1 MCRFQN
7 KLIWQFFK
15 FNLIKLIPN
24 TKRRDNVLFAY
35 AFFYVFFFCQI
46 LVYHFCILW
55 LSII

>member
-35 AFFYVFFFCQI
+35 AFFYVFFCQI